1 MFELRTEFAAAN
13 DFKTTL
19 LCILIFHC
27 ILYVKLIVLN
37 IVRPRPDISFL
48 SNLRFS
54 FVFAS
59 APVYWVDE
67 GVDTAVAHGQPEKEF
82 FKYVFSRLRSVNQP
96 VWKQEE
102 QVDVLELIYRGHD
115 QSHREVG
122 LQIQGVFWS
131 ISTNT
136 GCIFKVSLQRQGVFL
151 CKMSRKRKE
160 SNKTWYGSQEMPKS
174 KTTMTS
180 ILITLKTL

>member
-1 MFELRTEFAAAN
+1 M
-13 DFKTTL
+13 
-19 LCILIFHC
+19 
-27 ILYVKLIVLN
+27 LN

-82 FKYVFSRLRSVNQP
+82 FKYVSSRLRSVNPP

-122 LQIQGVFWS
+122 LQIQGVF
-131 ISTNT
+131 
-136 GCIFKVSLQRQGVFL
+136 
-151 CKMSRKRKE
+151 
-160 SNKTWYGSQEMPKS
+160 
-174 KTTMTS
+174 
-180 ILITLKTL
+180 LKYLYKYRVYF